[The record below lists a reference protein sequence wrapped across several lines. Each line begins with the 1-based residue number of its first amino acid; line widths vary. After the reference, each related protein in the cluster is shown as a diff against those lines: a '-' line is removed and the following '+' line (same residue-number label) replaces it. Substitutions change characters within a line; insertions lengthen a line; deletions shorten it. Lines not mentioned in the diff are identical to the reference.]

1 MKILVCND
9 DGIFADG
16 ILQLASSLSQLGE
29 VVVVAPDS
37 ERSATGHAI
46 TIHHP
51 IRVKK
56 VELPGLAVKAFSVSG
71 TPADCVK
78 IGIDV
83 LTDGKV
89 DLIFS
94 GINRGPNLG
103 TDVFYSGTVS
113 AAIEGCILGYKAAAI
128 SNYNYDSIDFSLAGE
143 VALDIAQKMLEH
155 SLPPGTLLNI
165 NIPDASK
172 EDIMGVKI
180 TRLGVRKY
188 VANYVEREDPRG
200 IPYYWLAGE
209 AVDDD
214 EQDTD
219 IAAVSQKCISVTPIH
234 YDLTKYTLMDYVA
247 GWFNNKHQSFG
258 KDLSCDC

>member
-16 ILQLASSLSQLGE
+16 ILQLASSLSCLGE

-46 TIHHP
+46 TLHHP

-56 VELPGLAVKAFSVSG
+56 VALHGLKAEAFSVSG

-78 IGIDV
+78 IGVDV
-83 LTDGKV
+83 LTGGKV

-94 GINRGPNLG
+94 GINRGANLG

-113 AAIEGCILGYKAAAI
+113 AAIEGCILGYQSAAI
-128 SNYNYDSIDFSLAGE
+128 SNYNSDSIDFSLAGE
-143 VALDIAQKMLEH
+143 VAFDIAKKMLEH

-165 NIPDASK
+165 NVPDAKK
-172 EDIMGVKI
+172 EEISGIRV

-188 VANYVEREDPRG
+188 DVNYVEREDPRG
-200 IPYYWLAGE
+200 VPYYWLAGE

-219 IAAVSQKCISVTPIH
+219 IAAVSQKYISVTPIH
-234 YDLTKYTLMDYVA
+234 YDLTKYAIMEHVDK
-247 GWFNNKHQSFG
+247 WFNQKYTCFRKG
-258 KDLSCDC
+258 LSCDC

>member
-16 ILQLASSLSQLGE
+16 ILQLALSLSQLGE

-37 ERSATGHAI
+37 EKSATGHAI

-56 VELPGLAVKAFSVSG
+56 VELPGLDVKAFSVSG

-78 IGIDV
+78 IGVDV
-83 LTDGKV
+83 LMDGKV

-113 AAIEGCILGYKAAAI
+113 AAIEGCILGYKSIAI
-128 SNYNYDSIDFSLAGE
+128 SNYNYDSIDFSFAGE
-143 VALDIAQKMLEH
+143 VALDIARKMLKY
-155 SLPPGTLLNI
+155 SLPQGTLLNV
-165 NIPDASK
+165 NIPDAAK
-172 EDIMGVKI
+172 EDVMGIKV

-188 VANYVEREDPRG
+188 VGNYVEREDPRG
-200 IPYYWLAGE
+200 VPYYWLAGE

-219 IAAVSQKCISVTPIH
+219 IAAINQKFISVTPIH
-234 YDLTKYTLMDYVA
+234 YDLTKYTYIEHVK
-247 GWFNNKHQSFG
+247 GWFHNNQQ
-258 KDLSCDC
+258 

>member
-16 ILQLASSLSQLGE
+16 ILQLASSLSRLGE

-46 TIHHP
+46 TLHHP
-51 IRVKK
+51 LRVKK
-56 VELPGLAVKAFSVSG
+56 VELPCISVKAFSISG

-78 IGIDV
+78 IGVDI
-83 LTDGKV
+83 LTEGKV

-113 AAIEGCILGYKAAAI
+113 AAIEGCILGYQSAAI
-128 SNYNYDSIDFSLAGE
+128 SNYNYDSVDFTLAG
-143 VALDIAQKMLEH
+143 DIACDIAERMLSH
-155 SLPPGTLLNI
+155 SLPTGTLLNI
-165 NIPDASK
+165 NVPDATKDSV
-172 EDIMGVKI
+172 MGLKV

-188 VANYVEREDPRG
+188 VANYLEREDPRG
-200 IPYYWLAGE
+200 VPYYWLAGE

-219 IAAVSQKCISVTPIH
+219 IAAVIQKYVSVTPIH
-234 YDLTKYTLMDYVA
+234 YDLTKYAMMKEVDS
-247 GWFNNKHQSFG
+247 WFSQKRFTIG
-258 KDLSCDC
+258 KEFL

>member
-16 ILQLASSLSQLGE
+16 ILQLASSLSCLGE

-56 VELPGLAVKAFSVSG
+56 VELPGLSVKAFSVSG

-78 IGIDV
+78 IGVDV

-113 AAIEGCILGYKAAAI
+113 AAIEGCILGYQSAAI
-128 SNYNYDSIDFSLAGE
+128 SNYNYDSIDFSIAGD
-143 VALDIAQKMLEH
+143 VALDIAQKMLKH
-155 SLPPGTLLNI
+155 TMPPGTLLNI
-165 NIPDASK
+165 NIPDAPK
-172 EDIMGVKI
+172 EDILGIKV
-180 TRLGVRKY
+180 TRLGVRRY

-219 IAAVSQKCISVTPIH
+219 IAAVIQKYISVTPIH
-234 YDLTKYTLMDYVA
+234 YDLTKYALMDNVD
-247 GWFNNKHQSFG
+247 GWFNQSYKGCG
-258 KDLSCDC
+258 KDLLCDC

>member
-1 MKILVCND
+1 MRILVCND

-16 ILQLASSLSQLGE
+16 ILQLASSLSQVGE

-56 VELPGLAVKAFSVSG
+56 VKLPGLDIQAFSVSG

-83 LTDGKV
+83 LTEGKV

-113 AAIEGCILGYKAAAI
+113 AAIEGCILGFQSVAI
-128 SNYNYDSIDFSLAGE
+128 SNYNYDSIDFSFAGE
-143 VALDIAQKMLEH
+143 VAIDVARKMQKH
-155 SLPPGTLLNI
+155 SLPQSTLLNV
-165 NIPDASK
+165 NIPDASR
-172 EDIMGVKI
+172 DDCLGTKI

-200 IPYYWLAGE
+200 VPYYWLAGE

-214 EQDTD
+214 EKDTD
-219 IAAVSQKCISVTPIH
+219 IAAVSQKYISITPIH
-234 YDLTKYTLMDYVA
+234 YDLTKYTCMQLIA
-247 GWFNNKHQSFG
+247 GWF
-258 KDLSCDC
+258 DLDQ